1 MDEEQEN
8 RGLIIEFG
16 QVFLDRFNNYPI
28 VDIEKIK
35 EFTDHITLYGFEGL
49 PGRNKRSDNVDTND
63 HEFIEKVKHAQKYN
77 LYHYHIGIPEYDK
90 TNGHGEWTSQYILHY
105 KYLDNVVTIV
115 DLDQHP
121 PFTLPDE
128 EYLK

>member
-49 PGRNKRSDNVDTND
+49 AGRNKRSDNVDTND